1 MKKIL
6 LCITGASGAI
16 YGVRLLRK
24 LKKMEHEVHLVLSSW
39 GVETLE
45 HETGISH
52 NQLKDEAD
60 KSYDEGDMAAG
71 PASGSFPLDGMAIV
85 PCSMKTLAGIANGYA
100 ENLILRA
107 ADCSLK
113 ERRPLVLVPREAPYN
128 LVHIE
133 NMSKAT
139 EAGASILP
147 ASPAFWHKPQ
157 TIEELADSVV
167 DRVISHLGVT
177 LDSDIE
183 WTGMPD

>member
-1 MKKIL
+1 MKRIL

-24 LKKMEHEVHLVLSSW
+24 LKKMGHEVHLILSSW
-39 GVETLE
+39 GSETLE
-45 HETGISH
+45 HEMGIKRSDLEH
-52 NQLKDEAD
+52 EAD
-60 KSYDEGDMAAG
+60 KSYDQTEMAAG
-71 PASGSFPLDGMAIV
+71 PASGSFPLDAMAVV

-107 ADCSLK
+107 GDCSLK
-113 ERRPLVLVPREAPYN
+113 EKRPLVLVPREAPYN

-139 EAGASILP
+139 KAGASILP

-157 TIEELADSVV
+157 TIEDLADSVV

-183 WTGMPD
+183 WTGMSD